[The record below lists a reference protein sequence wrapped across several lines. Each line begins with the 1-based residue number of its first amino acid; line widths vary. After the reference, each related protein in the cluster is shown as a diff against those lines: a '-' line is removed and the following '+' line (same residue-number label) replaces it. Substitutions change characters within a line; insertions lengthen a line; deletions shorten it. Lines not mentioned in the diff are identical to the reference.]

1 VSAHRPSTP
10 IYRAPMRARD
20 RDDVPPFAGA
30 RHGVEHGLVGIG
42 RVEGDKGAR
51 MLHRFAELPDGTFV
65 WTRTG
70 EDVYRL
76 GRIAGPLREDGSAA
90 ARAVGIRHVRPAA
103 WLERAFGG
111 SEVPRAVAAT
121 FARGGRNLQ
130 RTHDDEAERRT
141 EELWT
146 KARSGDAA

>member
-1 VSAHRPSTP
+1 
-10 IYRAPMRARD
+10 MRARD

-30 RHGVEHGLVGIG
+30 RHGVERGLVGIG
-42 RVEGDKGAR
+42 RVEGEKGTR

-70 EDVYRL
+70 EDAYRL

-90 ARAVGIRHVRPAA
+90 AHAVGIHHVRAA
-103 WLERAFGG
+103 TWLERTFAGD
-111 SEVPRAVAAT
+111 EVPPAVAAT

-141 EELWT
+141 AELW
-146 KARSGDAA
+146 SLG